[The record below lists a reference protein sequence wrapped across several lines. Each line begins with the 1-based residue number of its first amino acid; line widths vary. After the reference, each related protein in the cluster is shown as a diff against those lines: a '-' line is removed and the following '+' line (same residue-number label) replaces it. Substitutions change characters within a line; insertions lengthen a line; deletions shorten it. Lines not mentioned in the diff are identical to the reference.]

1 MKLSERKWPQDLKG
15 SSLRRVRRIALGKQK
30 AGFNVQI
37 KGKHHKC
44 GQYWHKSDSPKGPE
58 NQETDGNKNPSRGD
72 SKSGLNV
79 SRRSKTR
86 CQNFLFIRDLIVL
99 KVKM

>member
-1 MKLSERKWPQDLKG
+1 MASRFERIILKESEKDCTGK
-15 SSLRRVRRIALGKQK
+15 SLA
-30 AGFNVQI
+30 AGFNVQV
-37 KGKHHKC
+37 KGKHRKC